1 MANRAAGTAVGPMV
15 IAAVEQHRSPGQRLL
30 HDPLAVSV
38 LPPLSRWLAGLA
50 RRPGVRA
57 ALIRASERAAPGVW
71 GGVACRKRYIDDQ
84 FTRAL
89 EEGIRSVV
97 VLGAGL
103 DTRAHRLAVPADA
116 AVFEVDLPV
125 NIEHKRRRLP
135 ADERV
140 VLVPIDFD
148 TGDLR
153 AVLTARGHHSGD
165 RCLVVWEG
173 VTQYLSEDGVRRTF
187 DFLADQAPG
196 SRLVFTY
203 VREDF
208 LDGTEM
214 YGSEALHRRFV
225 AGRRLWRFG
234 LHPHEV
240 ATFLTGYGWHE
251 VEQVGPAELDA
262 RYVRGT
268 GRVVPIS
275 PLERIVL
282 AEKR

>member
-1 MANRAAGTAVGPMV
+1 MADRAAGTAVGPMV

-38 LPPLSRWLAGLA
+38 LPPLSRWVVGLA
-50 RRPGVRA
+50 RRPRVRA

-71 GGVACRKRYIDDQ
+71 GGVACRKRYIDDE
-84 FTRAL
+84 FARAL
-89 EEGIRSVV
+89 EDGIGSVV

-103 DTRAHRLAVPADA
+103 DTRAHRLGVPAGA

-125 NIEHKRRRLP
+125 NVEHKRRRLP
-135 ADERV
+135 AADGV
-140 VLVPIDFD
+140 TLVPIDFD
-148 TGDLR
+148 TEDLR
-153 AVLTARGHHSGD
+153 AVLAAHDCHSGD

-173 VTQYLSEDGVRRTF
+173 VTQYLTEDGVRRTF
-187 DFLADQAPG
+187 DFLADQVPG

-203 VREDF
+203 VVKDF
-208 LDGTEM
+208 LDGDEL

-225 AGRRLWRFG
+225 AGRPLWRFG

-240 ATFLTGYGWHE
+240 GAFLTERGWRE
-251 VEQVGPAELDA
+251 VEQMGPADFDA

-268 GRVVPIS
+268 GRAVPIS
-275 PLERIVL
+275 PLERTVL